1 MQQSIVDRPASK
13 TQQPTGAITRRV
25 IPTPLISSSNAL
37 EENVTMKLRRLSGC
51 MWITAAAAIALV
63 GAGPAFA
70 KEKLVYATYF
80 SNVYSASKTDQWF
93 MGEVEKR
100 SGGEITFET
109 FWNQSLV
116 KAPELFPAL
125 RSGAAD
131 IVDGAP
137 SSYNVREY
145 PLANIVLPLTSTKAD
160 AVTLAWNKLYAQNAD
175 FRKEFESKGAKILYA
190 GAWAENSMWARRPI
204 TKAADFK
211 GLKVRAVPAVSDA
224 YAALGATP
232 VALSWPDGLEGL
244 QRGVVDAMSSAPFD
258 SGILGGAH
266 EVGKYGSDAGG
277 MGIFAMATVGIS
289 LDRYKRLSDTH
300 RKIIDE
306 VAAETPNM
314 SIKFNDESVGLAVDK
329 LCATR
334 DAITVNVFS
343 AEEAEKVR
351 KGAVSPLQDA
361 WIKRASEANV
371 NGRAMLDEFLGY
383 VREFEKTSTYVP
395 GVERFL
401 QKCGKS

>member
-1 MQQSIVDRPASK
+1 M
-13 TQQPTGAITRRV
+13 T
-25 IPTPLISSSNAL
+25 
-37 EENVTMKLRRLSGC
+37 LRKFCGRTLA
-51 MWITAAAAIALV
+51 TAAALTALI
-63 GAGPAFA
+63 GTGTAWS

-80 SNVYSASKTDQWF
+80 SDVYSASKTDLWF
-93 MGEVEKR
+93 MSEVEKR
-100 SGGEITFET
+100 SGGEITFEKY
-109 FWNQSLV
+109 WNQTLV

-145 PLANIVLPLTSTKAD
+145 PLANIVLPLTSSKAD

-175 FRKEFESKGAKILYA
+175 FRKEFESKGAKILYV
-190 GAWAENSMWARRPI
+190 GAWAENSLWARRPI
-204 TKAADFK
+204 AKADDFK

-232 VALSWPDGLEGL
+232 VALSWPDGLEAL
-244 QRGVVDAMSSAPFD
+244 QRGVVDAMSSSPFD
-258 SGILGGAH
+258 SGILGGAPD
-266 EVGKYGSDAGG
+266 VGKHGSDAGG

-289 LDRYKRLSDTH
+289 LDRYKRLSEKH

-306 VAAETPNM
+306 VAAEAPKM
-314 SIKFNDESVGLAVDK
+314 SIKFNDESVGGAVDK
-329 LCATR
+329 ICAKKS
-334 DAITVNVFS
+334 AISVNVFS

-351 KGAVSPLQDA
+351 KVAVAPLQDA
-361 WIKRASEANV
+361 WIKRANTEAKV

-395 GVERFL
+395 GFERFL
-401 QKCGKS
+401 QKCGKG